1 MDVGHD
7 LVLDKVEEIMRL
19 AKLDVGARV
28 SIRIKR
34 QVICAVGA
42 GRSEIRSPTEVVDVF
57 AGRIANAY
65 NYGACAVCEFQAAG
79 DVDCCEEV
87 GISVYEVAADGQILW
102 LRLAG
107 ETSLT
112 EC

>member
-1 MDVGHD
+1 MG
-7 LVLDKVEEIMRL
+7 L

-28 SIRIKR
+28 SIRVKR

-42 GRSEIRSPTEVVDVF
+42 GRSEIRPPTEVVDVF
-57 AGRIANAY
+57 AGGIADAY
-65 NYGACAVCEFQAAG
+65 NYSARAVCEFQAAG
-79 DVDCCEEV
+79 DIDCCEEV
-87 GISVYEVAADGQILW
+87 GVAVYEIAVDGQILR
-102 LRLAG
+102 LRLVG